1 MTQSQTALAASRSR
15 LDDAPGPDRDG
26 PSPHHALIVRSAW
39 KARRETAAA
48 RPLYLSRVEAGFP
61 SPADDYVETTLDLN
75 ETLIE
80 NEASTFFV
88 RVSGRSMTD
97 VGIHDGDTIV
107 VDRSLEPTD
116 GDVVVA
122 ALDGEL
128 TVKRYRVRSGQPL
141 LVPESEGHD
150 PIPVEPGQ
158 SFVVWGVVTRSIH
171 EIS

>member
-1 MTQSQTALAASRSR
+1 MSSPYDPLGAVPVSLGDGSPPG
-15 LDDAPGPDRDG
+15 DD
-26 PSPHHALIVRSAW
+26 SPAHALVVRSAW
-39 KARRETAAA
+39 KARAGVPAA

-75 ETLIE
+75 ETLID

-88 RVSGRSMTD
+88 RVSGHSMTD
-97 VGIHDGDTIV
+97 VGIHDGDTLV
-107 VDRSLEPTD
+107 VDRSIEPTD
-116 GDVVVA
+116 GDVIVA

-141 LVPESEGHD
+141 LMPESKEHD

-171 EIS
+171 KIS